1 MWMYLV
7 VFLASCLVDLIPVI
21 GPPAWPVMIFFQ
33 VKFDL
38 NVWLVLAFGVPGS
51 TLGRFLMGL
60 YIPKIAE
67 KIIKRRKNQEL
78 EFLGKK
84 MGQSLGRSW
93 LFVFAY
99 TLTPLSTTALF
110 TAAAIARI
118 PSRQIIPPFFAGK
131 FISDTFLVLS
141 GKQFAAHAGDLL
153 HGSLNWKTVMT
164 SILGIL
170 VISGLLFLD
179 WRAGLRRKK

>member
-1 MWMYLV
+1 MWIYLV

-21 GPPAWPVMIFFQ
+21 GPPAWSVMIFFQ

-38 NVWLVLAFGVPGS
+38 NVWLVLAFGIPGS
-51 TLGRFLMGL
+51 TLGRYLMSL
-60 YIPKIAE
+60 YVPEVAD

-78 EFLGKK
+78 AFLGEKL
-84 MGQSLGRSW
+84 GQSLGRTW

-118 PSRQIIPPFFAGK
+118 PPVHLIPPFFVGK
-131 FISDTFLVLS
+131 FISDTFIVLS
-141 GKQFAAHAGDLL
+141 GKQFAAHAGGLV
-153 HGSLNWKTVMT
+153 HGSVNWKTA
-164 SILGIL
+164 SISIVGLL
-170 VISGLLFLD
+170 VIGGLLFVD
-179 WRAGLRRKK
+179 WRALLQHK